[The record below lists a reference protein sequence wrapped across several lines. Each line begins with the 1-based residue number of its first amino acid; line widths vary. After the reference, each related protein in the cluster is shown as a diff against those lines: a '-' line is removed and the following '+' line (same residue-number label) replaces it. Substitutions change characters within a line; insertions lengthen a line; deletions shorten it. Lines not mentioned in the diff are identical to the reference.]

1 MGLFDDLNQFLE
13 DRLDEFLRNNPHLEL
28 QAIEEQLREQEQD
41 TQKLIAQ
48 LQLKEQ
54 SLQAEILAIAENIQT
69 WHSRVSKAERANR
82 RDLAEAAKEREAS
95 LLRQGNQ
102 LWGQME
108 GVKQRIVKSQELLQ
122 QIRRKR
128 LEVKAQAERVKTAT
142 TNNSDNGYTVGWDR
156 GVASNY
162 YSRAGDPLEAKF
174 QQWELDDELEQMKRR
189 MNHLHTP
196 QPKGMEILRYW
207 RR

>member
-54 SLQAEILAIAENIQT
+54 SLQAEILALAENIQT

-82 RDLAEAAKEREAS
+82 QDLAEAAKEREAS

-128 LEVKAQAERVKTAT
+128 LEVKAQFDRVKTAT
-142 TNNSDNGYTVGWDR
+142 TTNSDNGYTVGWDR

-189 MNHLHTP
+189 MN
-196 QPKGMEILRYW
+196 Q
-207 RR
+207 

>member
-48 LQLKEQ
+48 LQLKEKN
-54 SLQAEILAIAENIQT
+54 LQAEILALAEDIQT
-69 WHSRVSKAERANR
+69 WHGRVSKAEAANR
-82 RDLAEAAKEREAS
+82 PDLAEAAKEREAS

-102 LWGQME
+102 IWGQME

-128 LEVKAQAERVKTAT
+128 QEVKAQFAQAKTAAT
-142 TNNSDNGYTVGWDR
+142 SNSDRGYTIGWERAVD
-156 GVASNY
+156 SK
-162 YSRAGDPLEAKF
+162 YSRVGDPLEAQF
-174 QQWELDDELEQMKRR
+174 QQWELDEELEQMKRR
-189 MNHLHTP
+189 MN
-196 QPKGMEILRYW
+196 Q
-207 RR
+207 

>member
-82 RDLAEAAKEREAS
+82 QDLAEAAKEREAS

-142 TNNSDNGYTVGWDR
+142 TSNSDNGYTVGWDR

-189 MNHLHTP
+189 MN
-196 QPKGMEILRYW
+196 Q
-207 RR
+207 